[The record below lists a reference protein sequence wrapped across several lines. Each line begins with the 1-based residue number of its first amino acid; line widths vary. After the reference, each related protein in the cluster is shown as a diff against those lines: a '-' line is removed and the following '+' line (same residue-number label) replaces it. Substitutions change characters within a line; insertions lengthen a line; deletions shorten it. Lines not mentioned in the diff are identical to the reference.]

1 MLRKALIHRVLVND
15 SITIWVFKVYKLI
28 VGCLVHDVLLRKER
42 KERLLLEVNDSSF
55 RLYVEDVT
63 SCERE
68 LRFYLLVDEHDLVQI
83 YLSKRPRQAL
93 SCAGSLEAKSAILVD
108 HE

>member
-1 MLRKALIHRVLVND
+1 MLRKALVHRVFVND
-15 SITIWVFKVYKLI
+15 SITVWVFEVYKLI
-28 VGCLVHDVLLRKER
+28 VGCLIHDVLFRKER
-42 KERLLLEVNDSSF
+42 KESLLLKVYDSRF

-68 LRFYLLVDEHDLVQI
+68 LRLYLLVDEHDLVQI
-83 YLSKRPRQAL
+83 YLSKRPCQAL
-93 SCAGSLEAKSAILVD
+93 PCAGSLEAKSAILVD